1 LKIPDKIGN
10 AAVFCNSCTYGQL
23 LPQNGQEAAPQN
35 RLFFSAFCAFSW
47 KIPAAGGLSPLLLNM
62 VVARCYPVSL
72 RFKRKYMPLMEV
84 TRTQGDF
91 GFTATDAGQHTL
103 QIDIPVEQGGQGN
116 GFRPMQLLLAGLGGC
131 SAMDIVTILK
141 KQKQDLQQ
149 LSIKIDGEREPGKE
163 PSLWQ
168 QVTLVFEMQGSV
180 EPTKAYKAAQL
191 SMDKYCSVA
200 ETLRRAGAN
209 LNWTVT
215 LNGETVGA
223 PAGVT
228 Q

>member
-1 LKIPDKIGN
+1 
-10 AAVFCNSCTYGQL
+10 
-23 LPQNGQEAAPQN
+23 
-35 RLFFSAFCAFSW
+35 
-47 KIPAAGGLSPLLLNM
+47 
-62 VVARCYPVSL
+62 
-72 RFKRKYMPLMEV
+72 MPLMEV

-103 QIDIPVEQGGQGN
+103 HIDIPVEQGGQGK

-168 QVTLVFEMQGSV
+168 EVTLVFDMQGVV
-180 EPTKAYKAAQL
+180 EPAKAYRAVQL

-200 ETLRRAGAN
+200 ETLRKAGAE
-209 LNWTVT
+209 LNWAVM
-215 LNGETVGA
+215 LNGEAVSQ
-223 PAGVT
+223 PAGIV